1 LYANSSLPALQI
13 NSFSILNHKDMLPE
27 ARVNES
33 LVSKN
38 YGSLSG
44 KYIVL
49 PLNLVNAQ
57 KPVQKMLK
65 PRLSEIVINRS
76 VTEVDT
82 MLYEI
87 PAKYKWESL
96 PEGKNIHSSFG
107 ELTTIIS
114 AKGSEVV
121 FVRKLTICQGRYQPD
136 DYKELYDF
144 ILGVSKAD
152 NVKMILVKQTP

>member
-1 LYANSSLPALQI
+1 
-13 NSFSILNHKDMLPE
+13 
-27 ARVNES
+27 
-33 LVSKN
+33 
-38 YGSLSG
+38 
-44 KYIVL
+44 
-49 PLNLVNAQ
+49 
-57 KPVQKMLK
+57 MLK